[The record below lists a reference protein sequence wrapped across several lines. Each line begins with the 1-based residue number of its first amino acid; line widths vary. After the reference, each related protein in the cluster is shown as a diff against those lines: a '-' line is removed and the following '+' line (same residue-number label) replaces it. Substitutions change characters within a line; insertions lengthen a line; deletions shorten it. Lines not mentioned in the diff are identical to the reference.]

1 MANVTSHQVLP
12 FLYEGDFLDGG
23 EKSIFRCAKV
33 DDGNGEVER
42 LAVRISCDGDAKNSR
57 VF

>member
-1 MANVTSHQVLP
+1 MANVASHQIFP
-12 FLYEGDFLDGG
+12 FFYEGDFLDGG
-23 EKSIFRCAKV
+23 KKSIFRCAKV

-42 LAVRISCDGDAKNSR
+42 LAMRISCDGDAKIPR